1 VLLVGLVG
9 CEIRLCAFVRPRAP
23 CVPCVR
29 SHTGTHSHVCPG
41 SPRCLFTGITCI
53 FINSGKMAVAGDFST
68 LSIRDLKQELSRRQL
83 DYSGLS
89 EKSEL
94 VELLRKASCECE
106 TDQSGSA
113 EMADVDIDTTLA
125 RLSNLLD
132 TLPASMTLLD
142 KKWSETRQE
151 KVCGQLKTVKHLLDQ
166 STRIGR
172 NNPGWQSRLEEYNQ
186 LAREF
191 KKIRDLPRNM
201 DG

>member
-1 VLLVGLVG
+1 MS
-9 CEIRLCAFVRPRAP
+9 RLPPVSFYRFYMGPGAP
-23 CVPCVR
+23 GVILPAPPGVFL
-29 SHTGTHSHVCPG
+29 HVFSTLG
-41 SPRCLFTGITCI
+41 R
-53 FINSGKMAVAGDFST
+53 MAVAGDFST

-94 VELLRKASCECE
+94 VELLRKASSECE
-106 TDQSGSA
+106 TDKSGSA

>member
-1 VLLVGLVG
+1 MFFQL
-9 CEIRLCAFVRPRAP
+9 RR
-23 CVPCVR
+23 
-29 SHTGTHSHVCPG
+29 
-41 SPRCLFTGITCI
+41 
-53 FINSGKMAVAGDFST
+53 MADAGDFST

>member
-1 VLLVGLVG
+1 
-9 CEIRLCAFVRPRAP
+9 
-23 CVPCVR
+23 
-29 SHTGTHSHVCPG
+29 
-41 SPRCLFTGITCI
+41 
-53 FINSGKMAVAGDFST
+53 MANASDFST

-106 TDQSGSA
+106 TDQNAAAGQQSGSREAVESKTDQSGSA

-132 TLPASMTLLD
+132 TLPARMTLLH

-151 KVCGQLKTVKHLLDQ
+151 KVRGQLKTVKELLDQ
-166 STRIGR
+166 SAPSGTK
-172 NNPGWQSRLEEYNQ
+172 NLGWQSRLEEYNQ